1 MTRVAIIGDV
11 GGHHAQLVDCLAR
24 LGVTAT
30 TWPAGLEVI
39 QVGDLF
45 GGVDDVDVAR
55 LVEPHLY
62 AGRWRQLIGN
72 WELEAVGGPEV
83 TDTKGRGADR
93 AALEYFARWRAAG
106 LVTYT
111 TTVTSRKGATA
122 IVTHAGVTSNYWRTN
137 LSRHVDAVD
146 VADAINNS
154 VSPTSLWRGGRMFA
168 GHHRLL
174 SPSPVWASTEELW
187 RSWSADQPSPWPQV
201 HGHTHSY
208 NWARHDWRDWVPREL
223 TRDAHPDRRR
233 RHVRY
238 QPAGSQPI
246 IGIDCALNGAPPAS
260 LHALELT
267 TAP

>member
-45 GGVDDVDVAR
+45 GGVNDVDVAR

-93 AALEYFARWRAAG
+93 AALEYFARWRD
-106 LVTYT
+106 
-111 TTVTSRKGATA
+111 KGGINVIKKA
-122 IVTHAGVTSNYWRTN
+122 IQF
-137 LSRHVDAVD
+137 LEKFIEVDEGK
-146 VADAINNS
+146 NNGN
-154 VSPTSLWRGGRMFA
+154 V
-168 GHHRLL
+168 
-174 SPSPVWASTEELW
+174 
-187 RSWSADQPSPWPQV
+187 
-201 HGHTHSY
+201 
-208 NWARHDWRDWVPREL
+208 
-223 TRDAHPDRRR
+223 
-233 RHVRY
+233 
-238 QPAGSQPI
+238 
-246 IGIDCALNGAPPAS
+246 
-260 LHALELT
+260 
-267 TAP
+267 